1 MLLVLAMIL
10 QPLKG
15 KSVQQPWNTH
25 SKASDIGKA
34 KRNPSPTSTF
44 TFLNQSEIA
53 KGLDYLKKKYPDV
66 DWSAVSPT
74 SSKREFGKE
83 NSLKQVKRTSSFVFL
98 NQSEIAKGLD
108 YLKKKYPDVD
118 WSAVTSTGKRELKS
132 NSIERKA
139 DEEKRSFQD
148 PSIQQRN
155 DISEVTE
162 GFTSSLEFPGPE
174 KRMERLEYLE
184 QSPEVDWSALK
195 EEALAE

>member
-44 TFLNQSEIA
+44 T
-53 KGLDYLKKKYPDV
+53 
-66 DWSAVSPT
+66 
-74 SSKREFGKE
+74 
-83 NSLKQVKRTSSFVFL
+83 FL